1 MVVDVPGARSAED
14 VLATKSDNIR
24 QRLENF
30 SRRVISENAA

>member
-1 MVVDVPGARSAED
+1 MVATVPGVTAAQD
-14 VLATKSDNIR
+14 ALALKSDNIR